1 MDGPC
6 SGAFPVPAIGHLT
19 STEVIAHLHGVPE
32 WLEGWRKATRLID
45 SVTFKLGFSFA
56 GEEEGKSLQLCY
68 LRHAFGLG
76 EHYNSVAALPAEEED
91 D

>member
-1 MDGPC
+1 
-6 SGAFPVPAIGHLT
+6 
-19 STEVIAHLHGVPE
+19 
-32 WLEGWRKATRLID
+32 
-45 SVTFKLGFSFA
+45 VTFKLGFSFA